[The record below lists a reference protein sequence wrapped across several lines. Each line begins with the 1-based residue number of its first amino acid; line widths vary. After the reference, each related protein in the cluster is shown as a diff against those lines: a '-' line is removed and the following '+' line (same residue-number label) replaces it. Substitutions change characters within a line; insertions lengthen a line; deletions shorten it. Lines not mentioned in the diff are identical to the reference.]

1 LALGDK
7 MDTIYFRDAYS
18 PSQMFYE
25 DGATE
30 GINGER
36 SNAGLPLLN
45 LVDPKTHAR
54 AERRNHNRFQIKKVA
69 FAMIRSAFSKPI
81 CLIDRSLGEIAC
93 DVFRSK
99 PIKLGR
105 INDISMDGLL
115 FRYVDSKIQS
125 IESPVLDILLAD
137 CGFYLESVSF
147 NTISD
152 TEIAEDYPIDSVKM
166 KQLRMQF
173 RKLTPNQKYKL
184 EYLIQN
190 HGSEF

>member
-1 LALGDK
+1 
-7 MDTIYFRDAYS
+7 MDTIYFRDVDG

-25 DGATE
+25 NGPSE
-30 GINGER
+30 GIYGER
-36 SNAGLPLLN
+36 SNAGLPFLN
-45 LVDPKTHAR
+45 LVDPKIQAR

-81 CLIDRSLGEIAC
+81 CLIDRSMGEIAC

-99 PIKLGR
+99 PIKFGR
-105 INDISMDGLL
+105 IDDISMDGLL
-115 FRYVDSKIQS
+115 FRYVDSKTQS
-125 IESPVLDILLAD
+125 NESPVLDILLAD

-152 TEIAEDYPIDSVKM
+152 TEIAEDFPIDSVKM

-173 RKLTPNQKYKL
+173 RKLTPDQKFQL
-184 EYLIQN
+184 EYLIQS
-190 HGSEF
+190 HGSES